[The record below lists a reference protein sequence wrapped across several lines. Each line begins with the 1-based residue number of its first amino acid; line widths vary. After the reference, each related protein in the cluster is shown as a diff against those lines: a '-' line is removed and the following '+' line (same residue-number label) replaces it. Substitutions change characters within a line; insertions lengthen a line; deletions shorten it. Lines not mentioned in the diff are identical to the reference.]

1 MPLLPSFYAAKEG
14 VHPWSI
20 GRWAMGGA
28 ALGAVAG
35 IFKAFGPLTGVA
47 TTTVSFGAR
56 LGAKGPEIAAAAVAF
71 ALLCAAVAA
80 LRNFLAR
87 RLIWPDLP

>member
-14 VHPWSI
+14 VHLWSN

-35 IFKAFGPLTGVA
+35 IFKALGPLTGVA
-47 TTTVSFGAR
+47 TTVGVGAR
-56 LGAKGPEIAAAAVAF
+56 LAAKGPEIAAAAVAF
-71 ALLCAAVAA
+71 ALLCAAVAV

-87 RLIWPDLP
+87 RLIWPDMQ

>member
-1 MPLLPSFYAAKEG
+1 MPLLPSFYVAKDG
-14 VHPWSI
+14 VHPWSV
-20 GRWAMGGA
+20 GGWAVGGA

-35 IFKAFGPLTGVA
+35 LFKAFGPLTGGA
-47 TTTVSFGAR
+47 TTLSMGER
-56 LGAKGPEIAAAAVAF
+56 LAAKGPEIAAAAVAF

-87 RLIWPDLP
+87 RLIWPDMR

>member
-35 IFKAFGPLTGVA
+35 ILKALGALAGA
-47 TTTVSFGAR
+47 ATTVSMGER
-56 LGAKGPEIAAAAVAF
+56 LAAKGPEIAAAAVAF

-87 RLIWPDLP
+87 RLIWPDMP

>member
-1 MPLLPSFYAAKEG
+1 LPLLPSFYAAKEG

-20 GRWAMGGA
+20 GRWSIGGA

-35 IFKAFGPLTGVA
+35 IFKALGALTSA
-47 TTTVSFGAR
+47 ATTVSVGEWIA
-56 LGAKGPEIAAAAVAF
+56 AKGPEIVAAAVAF

-87 RLIWPDLP
+87 RLIWPDMP